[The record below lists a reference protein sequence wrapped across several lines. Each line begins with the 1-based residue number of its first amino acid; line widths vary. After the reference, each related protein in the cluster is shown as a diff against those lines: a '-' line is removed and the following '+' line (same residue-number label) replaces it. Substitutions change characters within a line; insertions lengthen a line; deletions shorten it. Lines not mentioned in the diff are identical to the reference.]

1 MSAGKATWL
10 GVAFGMGAGALW
22 GLVFLAPEL
31 SRPFSGL
38 HIAIARYV
46 FYGLFSVCLLLPMW
60 QRLKKVIGRREWV
73 ALAWLAFIG
82 NVLYY
87 VLLSSAVQLGGIA
100 MTSLIIGF
108 LPVVVTIV
116 GSRAT
121 GAVPLRRLLPTLLLS
136 VVGAVCVGWQALVVP
151 RDGPFITQLIGFGC
165 GI

>member
-1 MSAGKATWL
+1 MAGGKATWL
-10 GVAFGMGAGALW
+10 GVACGMGAGALW

-38 HIAIARYV
+38 HIAIARYL
-46 FYGLFSVCLLLPMW
+46 FYGLFSACLLLPMW
-60 QRLKKVIGRREWV
+60 PRLKKLIGRREWL

-87 VLLSSAVQLGGIA
+87 VLLSSAVQAGGIA

-121 GAVPLRRLLPTLLLS
+121 GAVPLRRLAPSLRLW
-136 VVGAVCVGWQALVVP
+136 VGAGVWVGSASLW
-151 RDGPFITQLIGFGC
+151 G
-165 GI
+165 